1 MHHLLSV
8 TVKSDIFFYVGGEN
22 QQPWL
27 HMGNCHENFEIRKII
42 DNATTIK
49 VKVESYTSSATKDF
63 NHTMATMLAAHYVF
77 NFWYNVFYARVSVRD
92 R

>member
-1 MHHLLSV
+1 MLEVKINSLGSTWGIAMKILKSVKLL
-8 TVKSDIFFYVGGEN
+8 
-22 QQPWL
+22 
-27 HMGNCHENFEIRKII
+27 
-42 DNATTIK
+42 TIK

-77 NFWYNVFYARVSVRD
+77 NFWYNVFYARVFVRD